1 MKLEMIGLNHTTSTL
16 DARQR
21 AAIGPERIQAV
32 VDELL
37 ASEHVEGVVIVSTC
51 NRVEVYLSPQVHF
64 PQSELRGIFQRICN
78 LTDEEAAATY
88 YHRDH
93 AAAMHLFRVASGL
106 DSQML
111 GEVQILG
118 QVKTAYHTALEFA
131 CTNSVLNT
139 LFLRAIECGKLV
151 RHRTEISQGAVSVAY
166 AAVDVAQ
173 RVFGNLSNHRIL
185 LVGAGETIRLASR
198 YLADGG
204 AVQWRISNRT
214 RENAQSLADTL
225 SGEVVAFPPAP
236 EDVAWADVVVT
247 ATSSPQPVITSAAVG
262 KALESRRSPSLLLD
276 LAVPCDIEAGLKE
289 VDNVYLY
296 TVDDFRE
303 IVAANLKARE
313 REALRAEKLIEKEV
327 ERFVEWYR
335 ENRVAPTIQ
344 QLQEVLESIRSTEVQ
359 NSVKRFTPDNH
370 AQMEEFS
377 KSLMR
382 KVTSLIVAN
391 MKRASMDKNDLS
403 LARAVA
409 EAFASPKSN
418 LKDVLEKLDHE
429 LSH

>member
-1 MKLEMIGLNHTTSTL
+1 MKLEMIGLNHITSTL
-16 DARQR
+16 ETRQR
-21 AAIGPERIQAV
+21 AAIGSERIHDVAE
-32 VDELL
+32 ELL
-37 ASEHVEGVVIVSTC
+37 AYDHVEGVVIVSTC
-51 NRVEVYLSPQVHF
+51 NRVELYLSPQVHF
-64 PQSELRGIFQRICN
+64 PQSELRDLFRNICN

-118 QVKTAYHTALEFA
+118 QIKTAYHTALELA

-173 RVFGNLSNHRIL
+173 RVFGNLANHKIL
-185 LVGAGETIRLASR
+185 LVGAGDTIRLASK

-204 AVQWRISNRT
+204 AVQWRVSNRT
-214 RENAQSLADTL
+214 RENAQTLADSL
-225 SGEVVAFPPAP
+225 SGEVVAFPPGA
-236 EDVAWADVVVT
+236 DDIAWADIIVT
-247 ATSSPQPVITSAAVG
+247 ATSSPEPVITSASAK
-262 KALESRRSPSLLLD
+262 KAIESRRTPSLLLD
-276 LAVPCDIEAGLKE
+276 LAVPCDVEAELKE
-289 VDNVYLY
+289 LDNVYLY
-296 TVDDFRE
+296 TVDDFKE

-313 REALRAEKLIEKEV
+313 KEALRAEKLIEKEV

-359 NSVKRFTPDNH
+359 NNVKRFTPENH
-370 AQMEEFS
+370 AQVEEFS

-418 LKDVLEKLDHE
+418 IKDVLEKLDHE